1 MLTFELSEEPWTLDD
16 LKGLGADEHD
26 FQEFKGT
33 GWIYEDGSISPW
45 FGGSLSKQVSAF
57 ANAAGGRIFIGLDD
71 EGQVD
76 GGVPVDL
83 KSGGTRS
90 WLEDIVHQLVDPHLG
105 RFNVFEVTGDGT
117 GGIAPGHAVY
127 VIEVPRSED
136 APHQARD
143 HRYYLRIAG
152 KSRPMGH
159 IHLEDIQRRTRS
171 PSVSLVRI
179 GPFGRPRYDRAD
191 PRGPRVFVAFRAFLQ
206 NTGRTLAHH
215 VGAELHL
222 PRPLVGRQVRELCLE
237 EDGVHYTQ
245 RPGVITLFRYHP
257 VPVFPGQQIFFQLF
271 WVGIH
276 RANAE
281 MIRSGAAELR
291 WTVYADDAAPA
302 EGRTPFHDYG
312 VVQEA
317 LTWLDETDAEGGTPS
332 ASG

>member
-1 MLTFELSEEPWTLDD
+1 MLTFELSETPWTLRD
-16 LKGLGADEHD
+16 LREVGPDEHD

-33 GWIYEDGSISPW
+33 GWIYEDGTISAW
-45 FGGSLSKQVSAF
+45 FAGALSKQISAF
-57 ANAAGGRIFIGLDD
+57 ANGAGGRLFIGIDD
-71 EGQVD
+71 NGNPD
-76 GGVPVDL
+76 GGVPIDL

-90 WLEDIVHQLVDPHLG
+90 WLEDVVHQLVDPRLG
-105 RFNVFEVTGDGT
+105 RFNVFEVTGESSDG
-117 GGIAPGHAVY
+117 ILPGRAIY
-127 VIEVPRSED
+127 VLEIPASED

-159 IHLEDIQRRTRS
+159 IHLQDIQRRTRS

-179 GPFGRPRYDRAD
+179 GPYGQPRYDTSD
-191 PRGPRVFVAFRAFLQ
+191 PRGPRVFIAFRAFLQ

-222 PRPLVGRQVRELCLE
+222 PRPLVGAEVRRLCLNE
-237 EDGVHYTQ
+237 EGVHYTQ

-276 RANAE
+276 EANVE
-281 MIRSGAAELR
+281 MIRTGSAELR
-291 WTVYADDAAPA
+291 WTVYADDAAPC
-302 EGRTPFHDYG
+302 EGRTPFNDYG
-312 VVQEA
+312 VVQDA
-317 LTWLDETDAEGGTPS
+317 LTRMVG
-332 ASG
+332 